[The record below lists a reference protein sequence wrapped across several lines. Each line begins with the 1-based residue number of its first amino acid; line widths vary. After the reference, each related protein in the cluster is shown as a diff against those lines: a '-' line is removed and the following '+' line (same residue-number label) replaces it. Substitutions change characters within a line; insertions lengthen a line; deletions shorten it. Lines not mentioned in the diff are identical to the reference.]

1 MIIQVTGPS
10 VANGEDDAGRTRDGA
25 EEERRVNTTLSNHT
39 RIEREY
45 YATRDRGGMKLRSGR
60 GILDY

>member
-1 MIIQVTGPS
+1 MIIQVTGPP
-10 VANGEDDAGRTRDGA
+10 VANGEDDARKDERR
-25 EEERRVNTTLSNHT
+25 EEERRVNTTLSDHT
-39 RIEREY
+39 RIEREC